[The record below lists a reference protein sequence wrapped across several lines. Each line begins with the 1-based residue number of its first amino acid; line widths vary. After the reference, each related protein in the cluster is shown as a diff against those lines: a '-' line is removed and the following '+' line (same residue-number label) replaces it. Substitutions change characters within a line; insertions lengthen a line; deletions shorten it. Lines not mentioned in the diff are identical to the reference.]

1 MVNLNF
7 HSSYSWL
14 FYCYKKVRRHLSLI
28 LVQWLVRRT
37 TRQTKKADWYDTVT
51 QLSCLFTETPGL
63 IDVQPVEMLQDQAQ
77 CILGDYVRGRYS
89 RQPTRFGR
97 FLLMLPSL
105 RGVRQSTVER
115 LFFKETIGDIPIQRL
130 LGDMYL
136 MEKSYA

>member
-1 MVNLNF
+1 MVIDWTGLKTL
-7 HSSYSWL
+7 SS
-14 FYCYKKVRRHLSLI
+14 VPNP
-28 LVQWLVRRT
+28 
-37 TRQTKKADWYDTVT
+37 
-51 QLSCLFTETPGL
+51 ETPGL
-63 IDVQPVEMLQDQAQ
+63 VDVQPVEMLQDQAQ
-77 CILGDYVRGRYS
+77 CILGDYVRGRYA

-105 RGVRQSTVER
+105 RAVRQSTVER

>member
-1 MVNLNF
+1 MNSRYLLTPLTAKQTQNTTDELHNLM
-7 HSSYSWL
+7 
-14 FYCYKKVRRHLSLI
+14 
-28 LVQWLVRRT
+28 
-37 TRQTKKADWYDTVT
+37 
-51 QLSCLFTETPGL
+51 SCLFPETPGL